1 MKTFVAPYR
10 QISDDSY
17 LPMVWVRLG
26 LQHEL
31 LALVDSGASVNVLP
45 HSVGLQ
51 LGLDWDT
58 ALEGPEIGGN
68 IAGVSKKVKLL
79 LKIREFDALELG
91 FCWLFHDRARVILG
105 HDDFLKNFDVC
116 FSTHNRVLSI
126 TKSNAGLMAG
136 GD

>member
-1 MKTFVAPYR
+1 MKTFVVPYR
-10 QISDDSY
+10 QISDNSY

-31 LALVDSGASVNVLP
+31 LALVDTGASVNVLP
-45 HSVGLQ
+45 HSVGLH
-51 LGLDWDT
+51 LGLDWNSSSD
-58 ALEGPEIGGN
+58 GPEIGGS

-79 LKIREFDALELG
+79 FKIRDFDALEME

-116 FSTHNRVLSI
+116 FSTCNRVFSI
-126 TKSNAGLMAG
+126 TKSNVGLTIAG
-136 GD
+136 D